1 MDYNPNMATRKAA
14 FIYSPELEKYEY
26 PPEHPFN
33 TIRAKKVRETAASMG
48 LLSGGGRREA
58 APEPV
63 ERVVLKKF
71 HSARYLHA
79 LKEASEGKFNAEA
92 LGMGIGTPDCP
103 VFEGLYEGA
112 VLAAGGTLVG
122 AKLILS
128 GEADVAFNP
137 SGGFHHARPE
147 RASGFCYI
155 NDVALACMIL
165 AEQGFTAEHA
175 KHAEKQLDIKVKNS
189 AVSVR
194 QRRDIAKRR
203 ANSAV
208 KKRVLY
214 LDVDVHHGDGVAY
227 AFYGRR
233 DVMTISLHQNPRTLF
248 PGTGFED
255 EIGSGEGEGYCVNVP
270 LPIGTY
276 DEAYMEAFESLVLPL
291 IGAFKPDVFVFEL
304 GADALA
310 GDPLA
315 HLCLTNNVYAEVI
328 GHLLSFDKPIL
339 ATGGGGYNID
349 NTVRAWALAWSILC
363 GADSENHEHAL
374 GGVMLGS
381 TDWQGGLRDRT
392 LAVSSQQREAV
403 MPAIENTIKI
413 IKAIVFPIHGL

>member
-1 MDYNPNMATRKAA
+1 MDYSPNMTMRKAA
-14 FIYSPELEKYEY
+14 FVYSQELEKYRY

-33 TIRAKKVRETAASMG
+33 IIRAKKVREIVNSMG
-48 LLSGGGRREA
+48 LLSGAGRREV
-58 APEPV
+58 APEPA
-63 ERVVLKKF
+63 ERTVLKKF
-71 HSARYLHA
+71 HSARYLHV

-92 LGMGIGTPDCP
+92 LGMGIGTSDCP
-103 VFEGLYEGA
+103 VFKGLYEGA

-137 SGGFHHARPE
+137 SGGFHHAGPQ

-165 AEQGFTAEHA
+165 AEEG
-175 KHAEKQLDIKVKNS
+175 KS
-189 AVSVR
+189 
-194 QRRDIAKRR
+194 
-203 ANSAV
+203 
-208 KKRVLY
+208 VLY

-227 AFYGRR
+227 AFYDRR

-255 EIGSGEGEGYCVNVP
+255 EIGSGEGEGYCVNIP
-270 LPIGTY
+270 LPIGTF
-276 DEAYMEAFESLVLPL
+276 DEAYMKAFESLALPL
-291 IGAFKPDVFVFEL
+291 IGAFKPDIFVFEL

-315 HLCLTNNVYAEVI
+315 NLSLTNNVYAEVI
-328 GHLLSFDKPIL
+328 EHLLSFEKPIL

-363 GADSENHEHAL
+363 GADSEEQGHAF
-374 GGVMLGS
+374 GGVMLDN
-381 TDWQGGLRDRT
+381 TEWQGGLRDRT
-392 LAVSSQQREAV
+392 LPVTNQQKDSV
-403 MPAIENTIKI
+403 LPALNETLERLKTNL
-413 IKAIVFPIHGL
+413 FPLHGL